1 MNSNHN
7 LFAAHIEFRKDGLI
21 CQEGKL
27 EAGVHLLGKSYG
39 IKVGYGGIPGP
50 SNGRDASASQAGEIS
65 SDQRIVGRHNVVVST
80 GDGSGD

>member
-27 EAGVHLLGKSYG
+27 EVGVHLLG
-39 IKVGYGGIPGP
+39 KVGYGGIPGP
-50 SNGRDASASQAGEIS
+50 SYGSDATASKAGEIS
-65 SDQRIVGRHNVVVST
+65 GKSDRRIVGHHDVVST
-80 GDGSGD
+80 F

>member
-50 SNGRDASASQAGEIS
+50 SYGRDASASQAGEIS
-65 SDQRIVGRHNVVVST
+65 GKSDRQIVGRHDVVST
-80 GDGSGD
+80 F